1 MSGHGPLV
9 HLVDPLGP
17 GASRWLAAL
26 ATRWG
31 QGTVVALGSAG
42 QVSCD
47 HRVPVSSSRSATVRT
62 LERLLAVLG
71 TGHLVAWGTRAAAIA
86 SEARDRADRWLM
98 LDGVPRTRSIPF
110 DAEVACM
117 GEAVADAAMRAGWP
131 PMRLRMVQPPAPLAA
146 AWDTDGA
153 LRRAHRDRWGASPES
168 IVVGLLPAGPG
179 EGDAMTAIDVVG
191 RAHLAGVD
199 ARLVLH
205 PDTGGS
211 AAMEVFARKAGLRDR
226 VRFDEGVASP
236 ESLASGV
243 DAWLSLPDPASDGT
257 SLDPAVV
264 GGLAGCLLASEDSLA
279 ASAMERG
286 VDGVVAKG
294 RNALAAELVTLAEAP
309 DRRIEIG
316 QAARA
321 RHATAGRLQAFRELL
336 SGIAARAGI
345 LEAKASAAPA

>member
-1 MSGHGPLV
+1 MSGPEPLV

-26 ATRWG
+26 ATHAG
-31 QGTVVALGSAG
+31 QGMVVALGSAAG
-42 QVSCD
+42 VRCD
-47 HRVPVSSSRSATVRT
+47 HRVPVSSSRAATVRT
-62 LERLLAVLG
+62 LERLLATCG
-71 TGHLVAWGTRAAAIA
+71 ADHLVAWGVRAAAIA
-86 SEARDRADRWLM
+86 SEARDAAGRWLM
-98 LDGVPRTRSIPF
+98 LDGVPALRSMPF

-117 GEAVADAAMRAGWP
+117 GEAVADAVMRAGWP
-131 PMRLRMVQPPAPLAA
+131 PMRLRVVQPPAPFAT
-146 AWDTDGA
+146 AWDTDGC
-153 LRRAHRDRWGASPES
+153 RRRSHRDRWGASAGS

-179 EGDAMTAIDVVG
+179 EGDAMTAMDVVG

-226 VRFDEGVASP
+226 VRFDEGMGSP
-236 ESLASGV
+236 ESLACGV
-243 DAWLSLPDPASDGT
+243 DAWLSLPDPTRDGT
-257 SLDPAVV
+257 ALDPAVV

-279 ASAMERG
+279 AAAVERG
-286 VDGVVAKG
+286 VDGAVAKG
-294 RNALAAELVTLAEAP
+294 RNALAAELVALAEAP
-309 DRRIEIG
+309 DRRVEIS

-336 SGIAARAGI
+336 SAVTARTGI
-345 LEAKASAAPA
+345 LEAKLSAAPV